1 MTTAGLGYI
10 SGLLTEMGIPYEY
23 MEWSSYPVPDPYWVG
38 QYSETPP
45 INEGGEFQ
53 SDFILMG
60 TTKSKYIELETV
72 KEQIR
77 TAFPETGFTG
87 IMSNGW
93 GIMIAYASS
102 FPVPSIEE
110 GVHRLQITLTVKEW
124 KGE

>member
-1 MTTAGLGYI
+1 MTVAGLAYI
-10 SGLLTEMGIPYEY
+10 GDLLTSMGIPYQY

-38 QYSETPP
+38 QYSETPSVD
-45 INEGGEFQ
+45 EGGEFQ
-53 SDFILMG
+53 SDFMLTG
-60 TTKSKYIELETV
+60 TTKHKYLELETV

-77 TAFPETGFTG
+77 TAFPETGYTD
-87 IMSNGW
+87 IMENGW

-110 GVHRLQITLTVKEW
+110 GVHRIQITLTIKEW